1 MHIKLTTIPHRRSY
15 FPRLS
20 DNPCI
25 YLSFPNQIQCFF
37 HRKLYMPHN
46 ATISTL
52 GFCNEK
58 LIRKCPFDPVP
69 IIARWHFSLNV
80 STTSEKAESHGLMDN
95 KAPAP
100 ITPKFLKNSRL
111 LINASFIAQLAI
123 RFKVYI

>member
-20 DNPCI
+20 DNLCI

-52 GFCNEK
+52 GFCNKK
-58 LIRKCPFDPVP
+58 LIRKRPLDPVP
-69 IIARWHFSLNV
+69 IIARRHFSPDV
-80 STTSEKAESHGLMDN
+80 STTSEKTESHGLMDN

-123 RFKVYI
+123 RFNVYI